1 MVEPTDSGGGEV
13 EVELQPKIGPGRALR
28 EAREGRNVTQE
39 AVARQ
44 LHIDIIHV
52 RALEED
58 DYGKFAAPIFVTG
71 NLRAY
76 ARLLGMAPEPLIEA
90 YQNLGTAAPPS
101 LERVARLSQRPE
113 TVTSVKHVPRWMV
126 LLLAA
131 AVVVAVI
138 LIWRTE
144 ASKLLAPIMDL
155 SSLPETS
162 TPDAA
167 RNTLAIPAPSM
178 GVAPQPAP
186 GPSAADGGGSIQDT
200 PTPDETLG
208 QIKGPH
214 ATLVLKADK
223 PSWVEVKDVSG
234 KRVFY
239 ELMVPGDTQTVEGA
253 PPFDVL
259 LGYSPGVTLEYNGK
273 QVDHSAYTHND
284 MAHFKVGDEGT
295 DSR

>member
-39 AVARQ
+39 AVAKQ
-44 LHIDIIHV
+44 LHIDITQV

-90 YQNLGTAAPPS
+90 YQNLGTAAAPP
-101 LERVARLSQRPE
+101 LERVARLSQHPE
-113 TVTSVKHVPRWMV
+113 TVATVTQVPRWMAYF
-126 LLLAA
+126 LAA

-138 LIWRTE
+138 LIWHTE

-155 SSLPETS
+155 SSLSETP
-162 TPDAA
+162 TPDAT
-167 RNTLAIPAPSM
+167 RNTVAIPAPGM
-178 GVAPQPAP
+178 GETPQPSP
-186 GPSAADGGGSIQDT
+186 GASAANGGGSVQDT
-200 PTPDETLG
+200 LPLDEPRDQT
-208 QIKGPH
+208 QGPQ

-273 QVDHSAYTHND
+273 QVDHSAYAHND
-284 MAHFKVGDEGT
+284 MAHFRVGDEGT
-295 DSR
+295 ERR